1 LRSGQGMPIS
11 VGPPAPLLLDPD
23 DPLGWHRLQEMP
35 VPSMRRRRLIDVTCG
50 DSLVV
55 QAMFRDSHRA
65 EDGLETVLH
74 EYSVEASVDPESM
87 LVLDC
92 QATPRSLPW
101 TECPQAADS
110 AKRLTG
116 QRVGGLRSFVRE
128 NLTGTTTC
136 THLNDLL
143 RSLTDV
149 AALSQI
155 LRTRIGPAS
164 PPT

>member
-1 LRSGQGMPIS
+1 
-11 VGPPAPLLLDPD
+11 
-23 DPLGWHRLQEMP
+23 
-35 VPSMRRRRLIDVTCG
+35 MRRRRLIDVTWG
-50 DSLVV
+50 NPLTV

-74 EYSVEASVDPESM
+74 EYSVEASVDSRTME
-87 LVLDC
+87 VLDC
-92 QATPRSLPW
+92 RATPRSLPW

-110 AKRLTG
+110 ARRLTG
-116 QRVGGLRSFVRE
+116 ERVDGLRSFVRE

-149 AALSQI
+149 AALSQT
-155 LRTRIGPAS
+155 LNTCNRPGHQ
-164 PPT
+164 PTGSRDRGETS